1 VIIGLTGGI
10 ASGKSTV
17 AKMLVARGA
26 LLVDA
31 DQIAREVVQPGSP
44 VLAQVAQRF
53 RLQYDCDVLQA
64 DGALDRKRL
73 GALVFADPIAK
84 KTLEA
89 LIHPPIRATILER
102 MQTLQNAQPERLIV
116 VDIPLLFES
125 NYTYMF
131 DEVMLVYVPR
141 AEQLRRLIARD
152 GLSLEHAEQRLAAQ
166 MPIDDK
172 RTLATVII
180 DNSGDTT
187 TTERQIE
194 QFWRSKGLHGAET

>member
-1 VIIGLTGGI
+1 
-10 ASGKSTV
+10 
-17 AKMLVARGA
+17 
-26 LLVDA
+26 
-31 DQIAREVVQPGSP
+31 VQPGSP

-53 RLQYDCDVLQA
+53 REQYDCDVLQA

-73 GALVFADPIAK
+73 GALVFADPGAK

-102 MQTLQNAQPERLIV
+102 MQTLQNAHPERLIV

-152 GLSLEHAEQRLAAQ
+152 DLNPEQAEQRLAAQ

-172 RTLATVII
+172 RALATVVI

-187 TTERQIE
+187 ATERQIE